1 MPIVNYHNHTAL
13 CGHAAGTIDEY
24 ISKAITAGISELGF
38 ADHAPLPE
46 HLRDGIT
53 MTPDQ
58 TEIYISEIL
67 EKKEIYKDRISIRLG
82 FEVDFPIFNTL
93 DRLYLVDIRF
103 DYMIGSCHFLG
114 DWPFDHSDFVDE
126 FGKRDINQIYKTY
139 YTLLESLVDSNL
151 FNIIGHFDLIK
162 KFGHREDPGN
172 SKEALERIAIKMS
185 RFGIAAE
192 LNTSGLLRPVKEMYP
207 SDEILKILF
216 DKNVPVTLGADAHE
230 PSLVDYMLS
239 EAVEKLKSTGY
250 RKISGFEK
258 RNRYDIPI

>member
-1 MPIVNYHNHTAL
+1 MKLVNYHNHTSL
-13 CGHAAGTIDEY
+13 CGHATGTTDEY
-24 ISKAITAGISELGF
+24 ILKAIESGISELGF

-46 HLRDGIT
+46 HIRDGIT

-67 EKKEIYKDRISIRLG
+67 SKKELYKDRISIRLG
-82 FEVDFPIFNTL
+82 FEVDYPLFETL

-103 DYMIGSCHFLG
+103 DYLIGSCHFLG

-139 YTLLESLVDSNL
+139 YTLLESLIDSNL
-151 FNIIGHFDLIK
+151 FNIIGHFDLVK
-162 KFGHREDPGN
+162 KFGHREDAGN
-172 SKEALERIAIKMS
+172 SREALERIAVKMS

-192 LNTSGLLRPVKEMYP
+192 VNTSGLLKPVKEMYP

-216 DKNVPVTLGADAHE
+216 DKNVPVTMGADAHE
-230 PSLVDYMLS
+230 PELVSYMLP
-239 EAVEKLKSTGY
+239 EAAEKLKSIGY
-250 RKISGFEK
+250 TKISGFEK
-258 RNRYDIPI
+258 RNRYDIPL